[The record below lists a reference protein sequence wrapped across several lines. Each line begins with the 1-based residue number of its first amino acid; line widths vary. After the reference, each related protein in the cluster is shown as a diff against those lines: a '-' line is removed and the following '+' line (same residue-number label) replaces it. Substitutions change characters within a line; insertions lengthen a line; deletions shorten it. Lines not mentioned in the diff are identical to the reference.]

1 MNTNYLSLNAE
12 LTTRISKIS
21 PYKAE
26 DNFNE
31 YYDAITKE
39 LIDACVEQGISESI
53 LTFIFHSEKILKRV
67 VSDEAYLEI
76 LNEMRDGSILEYLIN
91 VTMDQYV
98 IDYMLR
104 YKTKPEMMFY
114 GNITE
119 DILAHARDLTA
130 LIHKSVYYRVLNQL
144 DKETVRKTLD
154 EYLYDEISKHV
165 HEGLGINGVYAKL
178 ITLKLKVDNERFKAS
193 KIAFA
198 ARLVRQYEK

>member
-76 LNEMRDGSILEYLIN
+76 LNEMRDGSDGGIWA
-91 VTMDQYV
+91 
-98 IDYMLR
+98 LR
-104 YKTKPEMMFY
+104 SQPHNAALYPLLCHT
-114 GNITE
+114 
-119 DILAHARDLTA
+119 ALTA
-130 LIHKSVYYRVLNQL
+130 
-144 DKETVRKTLD
+144 
-154 EYLYDEISKHV
+154 
-165 HEGLGINGVYAKL
+165 
-178 ITLKLKVDNERFKAS
+178 
-193 KIAFA
+193 
-198 ARLVRQYEK
+198 